1 MISESFRKLY
11 TPHEANAIF
20 NKCKIALDPIHY
32 SLSEKLI
39 TDIAECDIWELCACQ
54 HEMLTERN
62 LAYKLRMTTET
73 RDNKYVTDTESSSA
87 AVGIVKLNN
96 VYVNL
101 CNVISG
107 SKLSKFKGSS
117 LERAIYKLV
126 ILLIKKDSGIKNI
139 IIDAFADSDTMYMG
153 LTNALGTYMR
163 KEKIILMHIN
173 NGRHLLKEPS
183 EVFGTFETCSALV
196 FYNAYKQLSEIEQNA
211 IAEFDGPNKFFK
223 VVDGVYYPNDI
234 IEPYTHHEINEA
246 CKLNYKVPKLHESS
260 DIKPNSLLGT
270 FFEFMYSTSYFMYR
284 KDVVQELLAS
294 AKEKGITLDSP
305 SHDKVPET
313 ESALFETSTDTS
325 STASS
330 TPGHKSRTD
339 PFSRYLPE
347 KGVGMSMPSSEPSAT
362 TTFAEL
368 DKDSASYKSG
378 GYTITVKNCAK
389 VYNDRTVSN
398 YNSIASAATL
408 LNKELI
414 RKLRNIKTYNTGGK
428 NTGETKGKLDTKRLY
443 RHSFDNA
450 ICFNNTY
457 KQLESDL
464 AIGILL
470 DESGSMH
477 GSGIENGRATMVV
490 LHETLLALGINHCIM
505 GHTVHGS
512 SKHHCDLERYVS
524 FKESPLHKTG
534 KCYALANMSAMSGN
548 CDSGALYVMEQE
560 FQRVRNKDKIC
571 IMFSDGAP
579 TECTG
584 TELIAQ
590 VKHMERAGIKVIG
603 VGINFPSIADYYTDY
618 ANGKN
623 LRDMFNI
630 VTRILEEYIL
640 KKKV

>member
-39 TDIAECDIWELCACQ
+39 TDISMGDVWDLCACQ
-54 HEMLTERN
+54 HEMLTERT
-62 LAYKLRMTTET
+62 LVSKLRMTTVS
-73 RDNKYVTDTESSSA
+73 RDNKHVTSVDAASA
-87 AVGIVKLNN
+87 GVGIVKLNN

-101 CNVISG
+101 SNVISG
-107 SKLSKFKGSS
+107 SKLSKFKGSN
-117 LERAIYKLV
+117 LERAIYKLIV
-126 ILLIKKDSGIKNI
+126 LLIKKDSGIKNI
-139 IIDAFADSDTMYMG
+139 IIDAFADNDTMYMG
-153 LTNALGTYMR
+153 LTNDLGTYMR
-163 KEKIILMHIN
+163 KENVVLMHIN
-173 NGRHLLKEPS
+173 NGKRLLS
-183 EVFGTFETCSALV
+183 ESANMFGTCETCSALV

-211 IAEFDGPNKFFK
+211 IAEFDGPNAFFK
-223 VVDGVYYPNDI
+223 IVDGVYYPNDI
-234 IEPYTHHEINEA
+234 IESYTHHEINEA
-246 CKLNYKVPKLHESS
+246 CRLNYKVPKLNESS
-260 DIKPNSLLGT
+260 GIKSNSLLGV

-284 KDVVQELLAS
+284 KDVIQELLAS
-294 AKEKGITLDSP
+294 AKEKGITLDST
-305 SHDKVPET
+305 SHDKMSET
-313 ESALFETSTDTS
+313 ESALFGTPTDTS
-325 STASS
+325 DAPSS
-330 TPGHKSRTD
+330 TSKHKSRKD
-339 PFSRYLPE
+339 PFSRYLPKE
-347 KGVGMSMPSSEPSAT
+347 AGGISMPSGEPSTT

-378 GYTITVKNCAK
+378 GYTITVKNCSK
-389 VYNDRTVSN
+389 VYSDGTISN

-512 SKHHCDLERYVS
+512 SHHHCDIERYVS

-534 KCYALANMSAMSGN
+534 KCYALANMHAMSGN